1 MEVFM
6 QKEYFGF
13 VTMAGG
19 GGSFARESSKYST
32 VRNCLVQFVQ
42 SWSSMFETNDC
53 TVSVSV
59 WDITGYN
66 KITLLPHK
74 LLGWHEGEDLDTE
87 GHEIK
92 QDRFIK
98 TYEFKTPKV
107 RKNGS
112 VFSKSY
118 TKKLEALVQNQ
129 FYGQDKYGPNTY
141 HGHTEITVGDRE
153 SFYYK
158 KKATIVSKG
167 DGEDWNVRIGNFDFT
182 IKEKHMTIGFPP
194 DSNLGKIFNV

>member
-1 MEVFM
+1 M

-74 LLGWHEGEDLDTE
+74 LLGWHDGQDLDTE

-92 QDRFIK
+92 QDRFVK

-118 TKKLEALVQNQ
+118 TKKLETLVQKH
-129 FYGQDKYGPNTY
+129 FTTK
-141 HGHTEITVGDRE
+141 H
-153 SFYYK
+153 
-158 KKATIVSKG
+158 
-167 DGEDWNVRIGNFDFT
+167 DGYVT
-182 IKEKHMTIGFPP
+182 MTP
-194 DSNLGKIFNV
+194 SGKLKLF